1 MMILT
6 AKVDFKKLM
15 VILLAA
21 AAVLL
26 AVILLFGGKET
37 ASTRTSAVFAN
48 DDRVK
53 FLEGFGWAVTPCP
66 QGIHPGTDSNGKRR
80 DVPAL

>member
-26 AVILLFGGKET
+26 FEIVRQRIG
-37 ASTRTSAVFAN
+37 
-48 DDRVK
+48 
-53 FLEGFGWAVTPCP
+53 
-66 QGIHPGTDSNGKRR
+66 
-80 DVPAL
+80 

>member
-21 AAVLL
+21 AASAAFCRHKRL
-26 AVILLFGGKET
+26 AVLG
-37 ASTRTSAVFAN
+37 
-48 DDRVK
+48 
-53 FLEGFGWAVTPCP
+53 
-66 QGIHPGTDSNGKRR
+66 
-80 DVPAL
+80 

>member
-26 AVILLFGGKET
+26 AVILLVW
-37 ASTRTSAVFAN
+37 RQRN
-48 DDRVK
+48 R
-53 FLEGFGWAVTPCP
+53 L
-66 QGIHPGTDSNGKRR
+66 HPNLCR
-80 DVPAL
+80 LCQ

>member
-53 FLEGFGWAVTPCP
+53 FLEGFGWAVTPAP
-66 QGIHPGTDSNGKRR
+66 KESTQVRI
-80 DVPAL
+80 PAE